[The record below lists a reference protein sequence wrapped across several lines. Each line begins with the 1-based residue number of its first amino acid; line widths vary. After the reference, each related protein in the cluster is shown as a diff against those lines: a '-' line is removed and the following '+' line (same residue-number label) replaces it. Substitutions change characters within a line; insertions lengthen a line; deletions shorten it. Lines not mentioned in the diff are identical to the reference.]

1 MRRALALLAALVPL
15 PAAAHPHVFIDTGF
29 EIVIDETGALTH
41 VRTTWVYDEFYTLL
55 ISEDMDIDQDFDGV
69 LTEAEK
75 QRLTGF
81 DMQWIEGFN
90 GDLEATLDGQPLTLS
105 GPLEPTAVIEKGR
118 IITTHL
124 RAVEGAPR
132 LAGRLLSLKPYDPTF
147 YTAYSV
153 ALPVTLKG
161 GDTCMVEAI
170 EPDIDAAM
178 EDMRQQLLRLD
189 KDADLEENGF
199 PEVGAEFATDV
210 QVSCPA
216 S

>member
-1 MRRALALLAALVPL
+1 MRHALALLAVLAPL

-29 EIVIDETGALTH
+29 EVILDETGALTH
-41 VRTTWVYDEFYTLL
+41 VRTTWAYDEFYTLL
-55 ISEDMDIDQDFDGV
+55 ISEDLKIDQDFDGK
-69 LTEAEK
+69 LTEDEQ

-81 DMQWIEGFN
+81 DMQWIEGYT
-90 GDLEATLDGQPLTLS
+90 GDLDARLDGQPLVLS
-105 GPLEPTAVIEKGR
+105 GPLEPTAVIENGR
-118 IITTHL
+118 VVTTHL
-124 RAVEGAPR
+124 RAVENAPV
-132 LAGRLLSLKPYDPTF
+132 LAGKLLSLKPYDPTF
-147 YTAYSV
+147 YTAYTV

-161 GDTCMVEAI
+161 GDACMIEAI

-199 PEVGAEFATDV
+199 PEVGEEFATDV
-210 QVSCPA
+210 RISCPG